1 MVQFLWTHRWR
12 DKRPDLLRS
21 PSTEVL
27 GWGPHPAH
35 AGMLDA
41 DTASG
46 AVFKLH
52 HYLNLGNKAQYSAHD
67 SFLITVQSY
76 FHGMKSCFAIL
87 SLFLC
92 LACAAADGPKPAVSK
107 QDRKLAEKE
116 IKTALELQRAGK
128 TEDAFDTVTHAA
140 ELVPGNMQAISLRE
154 ILRQEI
160 VGKHVE
166 RGNRLASAGDTSGAM
181 QQFRTAL
188 AIDPQNA
195 NVAQRLHDITP
206 PANDDPEHRHVLEL
220 LASVDDISLQPQPGK
235 KSFHFQGDTR
245 QLYTQIGTA
254 FGVFMQFDQNFN
266 GRPVRFDLE
275 NVDFYAVMDIAGR
288 MTKTFWSPVSSHEA
302 MIANDTQENR
312 KQYERMALR
321 TFYVGNVG
329 TQTDLND
336 LVNVMRN
343 IFDMRLVSIQPAKNT
358 ITVRAPKEQVEAV
371 ASLLDNL
378 MDAKPEIMLDVKE
391 FEIDTDRSRN
401 MGLNLPTSFNV
412 FSVFAEIRKALGP
425 DAQAVIDQLSR
436 TGTVDPST
444 LSATDLSNLQGSPLL
459 APFIFFGGGQG
470 LTGIS
475 TPSISGTLAMNSSIA
490 TTLEHMTLRATDG
503 EPANFVV
510 GEHFPIVTST
520 FNNVAFSATGQ
531 TQVGSTPQFT
541 YEDLGITL
549 KITPHYH
556 SNGQITLVTDL
567 KIQGL
572 GTQQI
577 NSLPDI
583 TTRSYVGTIT
593 VADGEASAIG
603 GMVTEQENLASS
615 GLPILSLLPG
625 LKNVAATNTK
635 DHTHNEILFMI
646 TPHVVRKPFHD
657 RGSSVFWNVG
667 P

>member
-1 MVQFLWTHRWR
+1 
-12 DKRPDLLRS
+12 
-21 PSTEVL
+21 
-27 GWGPHPAH
+27 
-35 AGMLDA
+35 
-41 DTASG
+41 
-46 AVFKLH
+46 
-52 HYLNLGNKAQYSAHD
+52 
-67 SFLITVQSY
+67 
-76 FHGMKSCFAIL
+76 MKTCFAIL
-87 SLFLC
+87 SLFFC
-92 LACAAADGPKPAVSK
+92 LACVAADGTKPAVSK

-116 IKTALELQRAGK
+116 IKTALDLQRAGK
-128 TEDAFDTVTHAA
+128 PEDALDAVTHAA
-140 ELVPGNMQAISLRE
+140 ELVPGNAQAINLRE

-160 VGKHVE
+160 VGKYLTQ
-166 RGNRLASAGDTSGAM
+166 GNRLASVGDTSGAM
-181 QQFRTAL
+181 QQFRAAL
-188 AIDPQNA
+188 VIDPQNA
-195 NVAQRLHDITP
+195 NAAQRLHDVIP
-206 PANDDPEHRHVLEL
+206 PSNDDPDHRHVLEL
-220 LASVDDISLQPQPGK
+220 LASMDEINLQPQPGK
-235 KSFHFQGDTR
+235 KSFHLQADAR
-245 QLYTQIGTA
+245 QLYNQIGTA

-275 NVDFYAVMDIAGR
+275 NIDFYTAMQVAGL

-343 IFDMRLVSIQPAKNT
+343 IFDMKLVSIQPSKNT
-358 ITVRAPKEQVEAV
+358 ITVRAPREQVEAV

-378 MDAKPEIMLDVKE
+378 MDAKPELMIDVKE
-391 FEIDTDRSRN
+391 FEIDTDKSRN
-401 MGLNLPTSFNV
+401 IGLNLPTSFNV
-412 FSVFAEIRKALGP
+412 FSIPAEIRKVLGP
-425 DAQAVIDQLSR
+425 DAQPVIDQLSQ
-436 TGTVDPST
+436 TGTIDPSKI
-444 LSATDLSNLQGSPLL
+444 SASDLSNLAGSPLL
-459 APFIFFGGGQG
+459 APFIFFGKGNG
-470 LTGIS
+470 LTGIAV
-475 TPSISGTLAMNSSIA
+475 PSISGTLSMNSSVA
-490 TTLEHMTLRATDG
+490 TTLEHMSLRATDG
-503 EPANFVV
+503 EAASFIV

-520 FNNVAFSATGQ
+520 FNNVAFSAAGQ
-531 TQVGSTPQFT
+531 TQIGSTPQFT

-556 SNGQITLVTDL
+556 ANGDVSLVTDL

-593 VADGEASAIG
+593 VRDGESSAIA
-603 GMVTEQENLASS
+603 GMVTEQENLSTN

-625 LKNVAATNTK
+625 LKTVASTNTK
-635 DHTHNEILFMI
+635 DHTHNEILFVI

-657 RGSSVFWNVG
+657 RGSSVFWNVA